1 MAGQNGRSAA
11 PVTLSV
17 PPSASDELAVRA
29 YAFEFSQAVRLLEM
43 LSPHA
48 ASVGEGADPLREP
61 VRFRSSFSLAFPASE
76 LQELRPGADSGPP
89 ELTVNF
95 MGLGGA
101 LGPLPHALTE
111 WVLAR
116 IAAKDFA
123 LRDFLDVFNHRLV
136 SIFFRSRRKSRL
148 GMEWGS
154 PEEQRFADYLRA
166 VIGLLSDGL
175 KERMAVPDRALLG
188 YAGLLSKKPRDIT
201 GLSTLLS
208 DYFGVAIEVRPLRG
222 AFRTL
227 APERQTR
234 IGERGQNR
242 VLGETALLGSRVWDQ
257 QAGIELRVGPLSFAR
272 YTDLLPGQ
280 PGHTALWQLARFY
293 IGPQLDL
300 HITLLLLAADIPP
313 VQLGRKGTAVLG
325 QAAFLSFGVALSGVF
340 TITLGVL
347 RAFAEPGSSGTPGPG
362 TKGNQEGGD
371 HGGA

>member
-1 MAGQNGRSAA
+1 
-11 PVTLSV
+11 
-17 PPSASDELAVRA
+17 VRA
-29 YAFEFSQAVRLLEM
+29 YAFEFGQAVRLLEM

-76 LQELRPGADSGPP
+76 LQELRPGADGGPP

-95 MGLGGA
+95 LGLGGA

-116 IAAKDFA
+116 VAAKDFA
-123 LRDFLDVFNHRLV
+123 LRDFLDVFNHRLI

-166 VIGLLSDGL
+166 VIGILSDGL
-175 KERMAVPDRALLG
+175 KERMAIPDRALLG
-188 YAGLLSKKPRDIT
+188 YAGLLSKRPRDLV
-201 GLSTLLS
+201 GLAALLT
-208 DYFGVAIEVRPLRG
+208 DYFEAPVEVRPLRG
-222 AFRTL
+222 AFRAL
-227 APERQTR
+227 APERQTK

-242 VLGETALLGSRVWDQ
+242 VLGETALLGARVWDQ
-257 QAGIELRVGPLSFAR
+257 QAGIELRVGAVSFAR
-272 YTDLLPGQ
+272 YTDFLPGQ

-300 HITLLLLAADIPP
+300 HITLLLKAADIPP
-313 VQLGRKGTAVLG
+313 ARLGRKGTAELG
-325 QAAFLSFGVALSGVF
+325 QAAFLSFGVPLGGVF

-347 RAFAEPGSSGTPGPG
+347 RAFAEPGSGAPGAG
-362 TKGNQEGGD
+362 GKGNREANREGGD
-371 HGGA
+371 HGDA